1 MESSLKI
8 IKMTKY
14 LITILLIISN
24 LTIAQEDVD
33 ENRDRRTLGEHYFT
47 ISNTLGSPFVL
58 TSLNI
63 SLGFG
68 GINDLKYAIPSRDE
82 DESQYL
88 QGDLT
93 LMLFSFGYQ
102 HAIKDWLAV
111 YFDFEIISRMGSD
124 HITLFKEGINYSS
137 SFNVG
142 WLIKIL
148 RYDDFALSSNIKV
161 TNGLYSII
169 SIENFADEINSG
181 NEDASLIVDYYSTS
195 AYATLNAAYG
205 FSKLLGLNGDL
216 GMGYGE
222 TIQKYQS
229 NEFYMSAG
237 IELDMNF
244 TEYINAPISVIL
256 GYRFNSFPEN
266 STMLHFNRNVLF
278 GQICYIGRPDFIISL
293 DFKLSKEDSGDSV
306 IWPNTM
312 EFSMRYL
319 F

>member
-1 MESSLKI
+1 
-8 IKMTKY
+8 
-14 LITILLIISN
+14 
-24 LTIAQEDVD
+24 
-33 ENRDRRTLGEHYFT
+33 
-47 ISNTLGSPFVL
+47 
-58 TSLNI
+58 
-63 SLGFG
+63 
-68 GINDLKYAIPSRDE
+68 
-82 DESQYL
+82 
-88 QGDLT
+88 
-93 LMLFSFGYQ
+93 
-102 HAIKDWLAV
+102 
-111 YFDFEIISRMGSD
+111 
-124 HITLFKEGINYSS
+124 
-137 SFNVG
+137 
-142 WLIKIL
+142 LIKIL

-169 SIENFADEINSG
+169 SIENFADDINSG